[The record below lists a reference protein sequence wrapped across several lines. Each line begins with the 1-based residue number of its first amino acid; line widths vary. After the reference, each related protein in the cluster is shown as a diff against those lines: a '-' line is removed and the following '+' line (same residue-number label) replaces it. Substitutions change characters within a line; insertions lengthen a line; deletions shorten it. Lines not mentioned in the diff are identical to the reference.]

1 MISIYFRPDC
11 TQIVQ
16 AVIQKDLSLKINDYA
31 IVDDALEYIISDG
44 AGEDAKLSR
53 FFQQLKKEVDVA
65 GDDVYIVLP
74 DYIFS
79 YIESIESIND
89 ANLKFIIQEN
99 TNVPAE
105 NLYYTIP
112 VATTS
117 PAPDRKSVYAIHK
130 KYIDKLVKIAM
141 HERIAITSVEA
152 ASLSFFRACGDW
164 HNEMP
169 VVEIFPEN
177 ASIVTY
183 SPAGGIFITDAPALS
198 EKALKE
204 AGNNADSLVSTAY
217 AANDYAAGETFMNV
231 NTDMPYYVISD
242 KKTIINLPSIAQRSP
257 RKKVTF
263 PEYINS
269 SIIPETE
276 HSLWLP
282 VVGTILQAYDDLPEK
297 FQTDNPVYENKD
309 AFITVQSG
317 NLLPESAM
325 KAAKNRQWKR
335 VIQRICQ
342 RLCIAFST
350 AIVLETASIIYFSS
364 ISINP
369 LLEQDYQVAQKDIEE
384 IQNEVTVIN
393 TAHTQEQYAVEAFC
407 KLAQSRPDG
416 VGFTDIKIGN
426 PSPETAKDGKNN
438 LKYITVT
445 AVAADPMMFQTFRS
459 NLNNVD
465 IFTGPSIDSIASYGS
480 NGFQKANLSIGMEN
494 DNGGDGQ

>member
-44 AGEDAKLSR
+44 AGEDAKLGR

-79 YIESIESIND
+79 FIDSIESIND
-89 ANLKFIIQEN
+89 ANLKSIIQEH
-99 TNVPAE
+99 TNEPAE
-105 NLYYTIP
+105 NIYYKMP
-112 VATTS
+112 VITTS
-117 PAPDRKSVYAIHK
+117 PAPERKSVYAIKK

-141 HERIAITSVEA
+141 QERIAITSVEA
-152 ASLSFFRACGDW
+152 ASLSFFRAYSDW

-177 ASIVTY
+177 ASIITY
-183 SPAGGIFITDAPALS
+183 SPAGGIFITDTPALS
-198 EKALKE
+198 EKKLRE
-204 AGNNADSLVSTAY
+204 ASNNADSLVSTAY
-217 AANDYAAGETFMNV
+217 AANDYSAGETFMNI

-242 KKTIINLPSIAQRSP
+242 QKNILSLPAVVQRNP
-257 RKKVTF
+257 RKKLAF
-263 PEYINS
+263 PEYINA
-269 SIIPETE
+269 SIIPKAE
-276 HSLWLP
+276 HSLWMP

-297 FQTDNPVYENKD
+297 FQADNPVYENKD

-335 VIQRICQ
+335 VVQRICK

-350 AIVLETASIIYFSS
+350 AIVLETASILYFSS

-384 IQNEVTVIN
+384 IQNEVAVIN
-393 TAHTQEQYAVEAFC
+393 TAHSQNQYAVEAFC
-407 KLAQSRPDG
+407 KLVQSRPDG

-426 PSPETAKDGKNN
+426 PSPETAKDEKNN
-438 LKYITVT
+438 LKYIAVT
-445 AVAADPMMFQTFRS
+445 AVAADPMIFQTFRS
-459 NLNNVD
+459 NLNNID
-465 IFTGPSIDSIASYGS
+465 IFTTPSIDSIASFGS
-480 NGFQKANLSIGMEN
+480 NGFQKANLSIGMKN
-494 DNGGDGQ
+494 NNGGDGK